1 MISPLK
7 RKHLE
12 RNLKGVGKSI
22 PGRENNMC
30 KGPEVRF
37 CLEGL
42 KKSKDAGR
50 RGRKSEGE
58 SGRS

>member
-1 MISPLK
+1 M
-7 RKHLE
+7 E
-12 RNLKGVGKSI
+12 TGAYQGKNI
-22 PGRENNMC
+22 PGRENSRF

-42 KKSKDAGR
+42 KKSKDAGHQ
-50 RGRKSEGE
+50 GRKSEGK

>member
-1 MISPLK
+1 MKYNEEWRQAHI
-7 RKHLE
+7 RE
-12 RNLKGVGKSI
+12 KSI